1 MAIVWNSAINDWWVF
16 MKEISSDGDVS
27 TVDVI
32 YPASP
37 LILYLNPQVYAKLL
51 VPILVYGNNE
61 TNAYGQGVNYNLAWA
76 PHHLG
81 TWPVSY
87 IKPDQ

>member
-1 MAIVWNSAINDWWVF
+1 

-37 LILYLNPQVYAKLL
+37 AIFVMNPELFRKILI
-51 VPILVYGNNE
+51 PIMVYGNNE
-61 TNAYGQGVNYNLAWA
+61 TNIYGKGVDYNLAWA

-81 TWPVSY
+81 HWPVSY
-87 IKPDQ
+87 IKPDE

>member
-1 MAIVWNSAINDWWVF
+1 

-32 YPASP
+32 FPAAP
-37 LILYLNPQVYAKLL
+37 LILLLNPELFRLINA
-51 VPILVYGNNE
+51 PILAYGNNE
-61 TNAYGQGVNYNLAWA
+61 THIYGNGVDYNLPWA

-81 TWPVSY
+81 NKFIY
-87 IKPDQ
+87 D